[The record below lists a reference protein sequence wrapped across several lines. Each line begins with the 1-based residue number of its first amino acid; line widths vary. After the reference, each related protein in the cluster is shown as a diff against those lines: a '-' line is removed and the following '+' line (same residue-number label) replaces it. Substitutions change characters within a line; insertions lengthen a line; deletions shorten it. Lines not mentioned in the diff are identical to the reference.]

1 MTIRQ
6 FERPDL
12 AWAQE
17 LNRREVPFV
26 NFLNLADF
34 EALIMRSAYARLF
47 LTSDENPIGL
57 LVGFLPG
64 AAYKSANY
72 RWISDR
78 FDDFFYIDRIIVD
91 AAERGQG
98 VARRLYDDAAIFAA
112 ENGFSALMCEVNSK
126 PANDVSLTAHAQMEF
141 EAVGRQST
149 DNDGEKEVTYLRK
162 VLMG

>member
-47 LTSDENPIGL
+47 LNSDENPIGL

-64 AAYKSANY
+64 AAYQSANY
-72 RWISDR
+72 RWISDGVTCMGGLC
-78 FDDFFYIDRIIVD
+78 DLPNVDF
-91 AAERGQG
+91 
-98 VARRLYDDAAIFAA
+98 
-112 ENGFSALMCEVNSK
+112 
-126 PANDVSLTAHAQMEF
+126 
-141 EAVGRQST
+141 
-149 DNDGEKEVTYLRK
+149 VTRYYLGSR
-162 VLMG
+162 